1 MTNEQKNELM
11 NRLANMRTAF
21 LELNETLDKLTESG
35 TVYDEIESQF
45 NNSYPFSDSFDET
58 MVDVYYWTNSII
70 SHLIKSE

>member
-35 TVYDEIESQF
+35 TIYTEIENQF

-58 MVDVYYWTNSII
+58 TVDVYYWTNSII